1 MRVTTLLYTFAVV
14 AVAAS
19 EGTTSSVQV
28 AANGD
33 LTIAPA
39 AGKVVQLLGPVVAT
53 DIFTVGNDIDVGA
66 SLIKH
71 AADQEAI
78 WEAFNEMSNT
88 VANLKDTV
96 VRLEEENRELLAFKK
111 AVLSVT
117 TTTATSTTVTTT
129 TRTTVTTKTVTST
142 TITTKQF
149 PAEGVAFT
157 SCGSTGMTGP
167 SQEECTQFY
176 KDTGT

>member
-1 MRVTTLLYTFAVV
+1 MRTATLLYTFAVV

-28 AANGD
+28 ASNGD

-53 DIFTVGNDIDVGA
+53 DVFTIGNDIDVGA

-96 VRLEEENRELLAFKK
+96 VRLEEENRGLLAFKK
-111 AVLSVT
+111 AVLSV
-117 TTTATSTTVTTT
+117 
-129 TRTTVTTKTVTST
+129 
-142 TITTKQF
+142 F
-149 PAEGVAFT
+149 
-157 SCGSTGMTGP
+157 
-167 SQEECTQFY
+167 
-176 KDTGT
+176 